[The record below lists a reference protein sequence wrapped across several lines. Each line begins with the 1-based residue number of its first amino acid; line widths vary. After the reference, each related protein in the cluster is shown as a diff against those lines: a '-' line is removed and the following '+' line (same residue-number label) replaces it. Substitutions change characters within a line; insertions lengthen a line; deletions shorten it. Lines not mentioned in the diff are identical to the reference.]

1 MVRILL
7 NQHLDYQQN
16 GLRSP
21 RINAVFVKA
30 GMDVADIGV
39 FITLMELMKVIAKIL
54 TDGDI
59 DVVMVRKNMG

>member
-1 MVRILL
+1 
-7 NQHLDYQQN
+7 
-16 GLRSP
+16 
-21 RINAVFVKA
+21 
-30 GMDVADIGV
+30 MDVADIGV